1 VPSDYRL
8 SPALSAR
15 VLGALLA
22 LLGVT
27 VVLLTLGVG
36 LLDLPTA
43 VLGVGIVVA
52 VAVLLV
58 GGFVLT
64 RRATVVRLD
73 DVGYRVRLVR
83 GAGAPTARWA
93 DVEDVVA
100 ATVRGERCVVIRLRD
115 GRTTTIPMR
124 MLAADADTFVKDLQ
138 EHLNTGHGYRRLS

>member
-22 LLGVT
+22 VLGVT

-36 LLDLPTA
+36 LLELPTA
-43 VLGVGIVVA
+43 VLGIGIVVA

-58 GGFVLT
+58 AGFVLT

-73 DVGYRVRLVR
+73 DVGYRVRLIR
-83 GAGAPTARWA
+83 GAGASAARWT

-115 GRTTTIPMR
+115 GRTTTIPVR
-124 MLAADADTFVKDLQ
+124 MLSADADTFVKDLQ
-138 EHLNTGHGYRRLS
+138 AHLDTGHGYRRLG

>member
-8 SPALSAR
+8 SPAISAR

-22 LLGVT
+22 VLGVT

-52 VAVLLV
+52 VAILLV
-58 GGFVLT
+58 GGVVLT

-73 DVGYRVRLVR
+73 DVGYRVRLIR
-83 GAGAPTARWA
+83 GAGASAARWT

-100 ATVRGERCVVIRLRD
+100 ATVRGERCVVLRLRD
-115 GRTTTIPMR
+115 GRTTTIPVR

-138 EHLNTGHGYRRLS
+138 THLNAGHGYRRLS

>member
-8 SPALSAR
+8 SSALSAR

-22 LLGVT
+22 ALGVT
-27 VVLLTLGVG
+27 VVLLTLVVG

-43 VLGVGIVVA
+43 VLGAGIVVA
-52 VAVLLV
+52 VALLLV

-73 DVGYRVRLVR
+73 DVGYRVRLIR
-83 GAGAPTARWA
+83 GAGASAARWT

-124 MLAADADTFVKDLQ
+124 MLAVDADTFVKDLQ